1 MLIPTAIIIALLVG
15 VSAWFV
21 VRQAQESAY
30 NLAAE
35 KARHYAFQ
43 VKTEL
48 TSVYESSFI
57 VAKTIESLKNN
68 GTATR
73 AAVNDILYQA
83 LLQYPL
89 AIGTYTGWLPNAFDG
104 NDGKYARTPAHDS
117 TGRYIPYWQRSSGS
131 PRLDPLTDYDSFLL
145 PIIQS
150 NNAAILDPFYY
161 EVGGTPTLMTSFILP
176 IRHNGK
182 VVAFSGIDLP
192 LSSLDKLMEESQ
204 FYDNGFAYLV
214 ANNGTIVTHRTKSH
228 IHKDIAIED
237 TTANFDEERRAIAA
251 GKVFQS
257 EKNGILRLFVP
268 INIGSSDV
276 YWSLV
281 LSVPMTEAF
290 ASARKLIWTMVLVG
304 LVACGMIAW
313 RLREIARKTAEPIRT
328 LVDAAKTVAQG
339 DTDIQIQIATN
350 DEIEELADNF
360 NAMTIQIR
368 KTLEDIIAERESV
381 QRKVDEAVRQADAQ
395 SQYLAQSVETI
406 SQAMQRFADG
416 DLTIQLPVDTSNSS
430 IALLYEQFNAVTASM
445 YATLSEVMNAVST
458 TSGAAQQI
466 SESTQ
471 RLAAN
476 TEELSGQIST
486 IHASINTMTAGIQEN
501 RSSAETSE
509 RVAEENK
516 QVAGE
521 VIPTVQQ
528 VLKKLTVINEIAFQT
543 NLLALNAAIEAARAG
558 RHGKG
563 FSVVAEEVRMLAQRT
578 QKATSEIE
586 GLVGRLERGSASAS
600 GTGRSSLMA
609 LLEGASTLQNVI
621 NRVRTIS
628 QEQAEISSTVSGSM
642 SGMSAA
648 AHDTAANVSEIAQ
661 TADSLAQMTEHL
673 RRMMQHF
680 DFGNAFQHTTNVRPM
695 RLGQHF

>member
-1 MLIPTAIIIALLVG
+1 
-15 VSAWFV
+15 
-21 VRQAQESAY
+21 
-30 NLAAE
+30 
-35 KARHYAFQ
+35 
-43 VKTEL
+43 
-48 TSVYESSFI
+48 
-57 VAKTIESLKNN
+57 
-68 GTATR
+68 
-73 AAVNDILYQA
+73 
-83 LLQYPL
+83 
-89 AIGTYTGWLPNAFDG
+89 
-104 NDGKYARTPAHDS
+104 
-117 TGRYIPYWQRSSGS
+117 
-131 PRLDPLTDYDSFLL
+131 
-145 PIIQS
+145 
-150 NNAAILDPFYY
+150 
-161 EVGGTPTLMTSFILP
+161 
-176 IRHNGK
+176 
-182 VVAFSGIDLP
+182 
-192 LSSLDKLMEESQ
+192 
-204 FYDNGFAYLV
+204 
-214 ANNGTIVTHRTKSH
+214 
-228 IHKDIAIED
+228 
-237 TTANFDEERRAIAA
+237 
-251 GKVFQS
+251 
-257 EKNGILRLFVP
+257 
-268 INIGSSDV
+268 
-276 YWSLV
+276 
-281 LSVPMTEAF
+281 
-290 ASARKLIWTMVLVG
+290 
-304 LVACGMIAW
+304 
-313 RLREIARKTAEPIRT
+313 
-328 LVDAAKTVAQG
+328 
-339 DTDIQIQIATN
+339 
-350 DEIEELADNF
+350 
-360 NAMTIQIR
+360 
-368 KTLEDIIAERESV
+368 
-381 QRKVDEAVRQADAQ
+381 
-395 SQYLAQSVETI
+395 
-406 SQAMQRFADG
+406 
-416 DLTIQLPVDTSNSS
+416 
-430 IALLYEQFNAVTASM
+430 M